1 MNSMSYSNNGAALR
15 RLPFDRRSGSG
26 IAGSAQGAH
35 AVPASRP
42 AHFLLTHGWLPFAIF
57 AALAGALYFTDGD
70 AWWADRLYTWEG
82 HRWAFRSAFV
92 TEQMIHQAGRDA
104 SVVAWFCIVA
114 AWIVA
119 RMRAQFAHLR
129 RPLAYLALSV
139 LVATTLVAWFK
150 TWSNMD
156 CPWDLLRYGG
166 QRPYVELLH
175 LRPIGLT
182 RGACFPAGHASA
194 GYAWMALYF
203 FFLMVRPQ
211 WRWWGL
217 AAGVGAGLLF
227 GISQQLRGAHFL
239 SHDLWTAMICWAT
252 ALALY
257 LAVRADD
264 AARGDH
270 DSALPA
276 AAQTGRSDAAWM
288 ETR

>member
-1 MNSMSYSNNGAALR
+1 MSYSNKGEGLR
-15 RLPFDRRSGSG
+15 RILPDRRSGPG
-26 IAGSAQGAH
+26 IAGRAQGAQ
-35 AVPASRP
+35 AVPATRTT
-42 AHFLLTHGWLPFAIF
+42 HFLLTHGWLPLAIF
-57 AALAGALYFTDGD
+57 VALAGTLHCMGGD
-70 AWWADRLYTWEG
+70 AWWADRLYAWEG

-92 TEQMIHQAGRDA
+92 TDQLIHKVGRDVSA
-104 SVVAWFCIVA
+104 VAWICVVA

-119 RMRAQFAHLR
+119 RTRPQLARLR

-139 LVATTLVAWFK
+139 LLATSAVAWFK
-150 TWSNMD
+150 SWSNMD

-166 QRPYVELLH
+166 LRPYVELLQ
-175 LRPIGLT
+175 LRPVGLS

-203 FFLMVRPQ
+203 FFLMVRPH

-217 AAGVGAGLLF
+217 AAGAGAGLLF
-227 GISQQLRGAHFL
+227 GLSQQLRGAHFL

-264 AARGDH
+264 AARGDY
-270 DSALPA
+270 DSAPLA
-276 AAQTGRSDAAWM
+276 AAQADTSGAPWM

>member
-1 MNSMSYSNNGAALR
+1 MSYSHSGTALR
-15 RLPFDRRSGSG
+15 RILFDRKSGPRIAG
-26 IAGSAQGAH
+26 IAQSAGAG
-35 AVPASRP
+35 ASNRP
-42 AHFLLTHGWLPFAIF
+42 TRFLLKHGWLPLVVF
-57 AALAGALYFTDGD
+57 AALAGALYWMGGD
-70 AWWADRLYTWEG
+70 AWWADRLYAWEG

-92 TEQMIHQAGRDA
+92 TDQLIHKAGRDA
-104 SVVAWFCIVA
+104 SAVAWICVVA

-119 RMRAQFAHLR
+119 GTRPQLAQLR

-203 FFLMVRPQ
+203 FFLMARPQ

-227 GISQQLRGAHFL
+227 GLSQQLRGAHFL

-257 LAVRADD
+257 LAVRAGD
-264 AARGDH
+264 AARNGL
-270 DSALPA
+270 DSAPLA

-288 ETR
+288 GTR

>member
-1 MNSMSYSNNGAALR
+1 MSYSNNGPALR
-15 RLPFDRRSGSG
+15 RILFDRRPEPG
-26 IAGSAQGAH
+26 IAGNKQGAH
-35 AVPASRP
+35 SVAAWRL
-42 AHFLLTHGWLPFAIF
+42 AHFLLTHGWLPLAVFAV
-57 AALAGALYFTDGD
+57 LASALYFMGGD
-70 AWWADRLYTWEG
+70 AWWADRLYAWEG
-82 HRWAFRSAFV
+82 GRWAFRSAFIPD
-92 TEQMIHQAGRDA
+92 QLIHKAGRDA
-104 SVVAWFCIVA
+104 SAAAWICVVAT
-114 AWIVA
+114 WIVA
-119 RMRAQFAHLR
+119 RAHPRLAHLR

-139 LVATTLVAWFK
+139 LLATTLVAWFK

-203 FFLMVRPQ
+203 FFLMARPQ

-217 AAGVGAGLLF
+217 AAGAGAGLLF
-227 GISQQLRGAHFL
+227 GISQQLRGAHFI

-257 LAVRADD
+257 LAVHADEASRNGPD
-264 AARGDH
+264 NA
-270 DSALPA
+270 PVA
-276 AAQTGRSDAAWM
+276 AAQTGTSDAAWM
-288 ETR
+288 GTR